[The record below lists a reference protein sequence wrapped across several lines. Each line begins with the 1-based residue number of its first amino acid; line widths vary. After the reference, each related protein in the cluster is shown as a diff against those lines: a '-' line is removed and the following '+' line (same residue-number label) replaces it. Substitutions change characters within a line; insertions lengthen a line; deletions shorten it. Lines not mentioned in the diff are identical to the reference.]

1 MHFKDFK
8 NIILKFNEYDLPG
21 HELLLKIAPPSRIKH
36 LKTNKIPINSK
47 LASVLL
53 LFYPDSNNHTR
64 LVLILRN
71 TYNGVHSNQIGFPGG
86 KLESTDK
93 SYFEAA
99 LRETNEEIGVLKEN
113 ISYVGQLSQVYIP
126 PSNFN
131 VFPFVGFCNS
141 KPQFELNKVEVKSI
155 LEPTLDSILKCRIS
169 KSKVIINDKLQY
181 VPSLVLN
188 ESVVWGATAIMIHEF
203 RLLFKQMINS

>member
-71 TYNGVHSNQIGFPGG
+71 TYNGVHSNQIGSGG

-131 VFPFVGFCNS
+131 VFPFVGF
-141 KPQFELNKVEVKSI
+141 
-155 LEPTLDSILKCRIS
+155 
-169 KSKVIINDKLQY
+169 VIQN
-181 VPSLVLN
+181 LV
-188 ESVVWGATAIMIHEF
+188 
-203 RLLFKQMINS
+203 

>member
-21 HELLLKIAPPSRIKH
+21 HELLLKIAPQSRIKH
-36 LKTNKIPINSK
+36 LKTNKNPINSK

-141 KPQFELNKVEVKSI
+141 KPKFELNKVEVKSI
-155 LEPTLDSILKCRIS
+155 LEPTLDSILKCSIS

-188 ESVVWGATAIMIHEF
+188 KSVVWGATAIMIHEF

>member
-86 KLESTDK
+86 KLEPTDK

-113 ISYVGQLSQVYIP
+113 SSYV
-126 PSNFN
+126 
-131 VFPFVGFCNS
+131 
-141 KPQFELNKVEVKSI
+141 
-155 LEPTLDSILKCRIS
+155 
-169 KSKVIINDKLQY
+169 
-181 VPSLVLN
+181 
-188 ESVVWGATAIMIHEF
+188 
-203 RLLFKQMINS
+203 